1 MPGADQERLLAQ
13 DAIMDAIDDMI
24 RARAAARDGPDRDEF
39 DALLAE
45 RNRVARCLGRAE
57 FTAPD
62 LLLRGTDD

>member
-24 RARAAARDGPDRDEF
+24 RARAATRDGGARDELE
-39 DALLAE
+39 ALLAE
-45 RNRVARCLGRAE
+45 RNRVARCLGRPE
-57 FTAPD
+57 FTAAD

>member
-1 MPGADQERLLAQ
+1 MSGMDQERLLAQ

-24 RARAAARDGPDRDEF
+24 RARATARDVADSDEL
-39 DALLAE
+39 DALLTE

-57 FTAPD
+57 FAAAD